1 MGGWAAGR
9 LIPGGP
15 LTSMRRSIITGIAL
29 VSGLLV
35 LLDLLI
41 VNPSLGDAAGALN
54 ELLVLLAAAAAVG
67 GGATLVAHH
76 ARDLTTGNGDP
87 IGSIVLLLGMAAVLL
102 AGLRPG
108 SAGSSDPVVRWLVAA
123 LLAPIAASLFA
134 LLFIF
139 LLGAFRRGYA
149 LRARETGVMAGAAAI
164 VIVLL
169 LPIGGRV
176 GDWLAASAG
185 WVREVPL
192 AGIFRGLLIGIGIMV
207 AVSAAR
213 SLMALDRDDE

>member
-1 MGGWAAGR
+1 
-9 LIPGGP
+9 
-15 LTSMRRSIITGIAL
+15 MRRSILTAIVLVTGL
-29 VSGLLV
+29 VV
-35 LLDLLI
+35 LLDLMV
-41 VNPSLGDAAGALN
+41 VNPSLDAAAGAVN

-76 ARDLTTGNGDP
+76 ARSLAAGDGDS
-87 IGSIVLLLGMAAVLL
+87 IGSIALLLGMAAILV

-108 SAGSSDPVVRWLVAA
+108 SSGTADPAVLWLVAA
-123 LLAPIAASLFA
+123 LLAPIAASVFA

-139 LLGAFRRGYA
+139 LLGAFRRGFA
-149 LRARETGVMAGAAAI
+149 LRVRETTLMAGAATV

-169 LPIGGRV
+169 LPVGGQA

-185 WVREVPL
+185 WVRDVPL
-192 AGIFRGLLIGIGIMV
+192 AGVFRGLLIGIGILV

-213 SLMALDRDDE
+213 SLLAMDGDDE

>member
-1 MGGWAAGR
+1 
-9 LIPGGP
+9 
-15 LTSMRRSIITGIAL
+15 MRRSILTGIVL
-29 VSGLLV
+29 VTGLLV
-35 LLDLLI
+35 LLDLMI
-41 VNPSLGDAAGALN
+41 VNPSLDDAAGAVN

-76 ARDLTTGNGDP
+76 VRNLGAGDGDSS
-87 IGSIVLLLGMAAVLL
+87 GSIVLLVGMAAILV

-108 SAGSSDPVVRWLVAA
+108 SSGSSDPAVLWLVAA
-123 LLAPIAASLFA
+123 LLAPIAASVFA

-139 LLGAFRRGYA
+139 LLGAFRRGFA
-149 LRARETGVMAGAAAI
+149 LRVRETSLMAGAAAV

-169 LPIGGRV
+169 LPVGGQA

-185 WVREVPL
+185 WVRDVPL
-192 AGIFRGLLIGIGIMV
+192 AGVFRGLLIGIGILV

-213 SLMALDRDDE
+213 SLMTLDGDDE

>member
-1 MGGWAAGR
+1 
-9 LIPGGP
+9 
-15 LTSMRRSIITGIAL
+15 MRRSLITGIAL

-35 LLDLLI
+35 LLDLLV

-76 ARDLTTGNGDP
+76 ARGLAAGGDDP
-87 IGSIVLLLGMAAVLL
+87 IGSVVLLVGMAAILL

-108 SAGSSDPVVRWLVAA
+108 SAGSSDPVVLWLVAA
-123 LLAPIAASLFA
+123 LLAPLAASLFA
-134 LLFIF
+134 LLFLF
-139 LLGAFRRGYA
+139 LLRAVRRGFT
-149 LRARETGVMAGAAAI
+149 LRFRETAVMAGAAAV

-169 LPIGGRV
+169 LPIGGQA
-176 GDWLAASAG
+176 GDWLSATAG
-185 WVREVPL
+185 WVRTVPL
-192 AGIFRGLLIGIGIMV
+192 GGVFRGLLIGIGVMV

-213 SLMALDRDDE
+213 SLLALDRDDE

>member
-1 MGGWAAGR
+1 
-9 LIPGGP
+9 
-15 LTSMRRSIITGIAL
+15 MRRSILAGIVL
-29 VSGLLV
+29 VTGLLV
-35 LLDLLI
+35 LLDMMI
-41 VNPSLGDAAGALN
+41 VNPSLDDAAGAVN

-76 ARDLTTGNGDP
+76 ARNLAAGDGDST
-87 IGSIVLLLGMAAVLL
+87 GSIVLLVGMAAMVV

-108 SAGSSDPVVRWLVAA
+108 SSGSSDPAVLWLVAA
-123 LLAPIAASLFA
+123 LLAPIAASVFA

-139 LLGAFRRGYA
+139 LLGAFRRGFA
-149 LRARETGVMAGAAAI
+149 LRVRETSLMAAAATL

-169 LPIGGRV
+169 LPVGGQA

-185 WVREVPL
+185 WVRDVPL
-192 AGIFRGLLIGIGIMV
+192 AGVFRGLLIGIGILV

>member
-1 MGGWAAGR
+1 
-9 LIPGGP
+9 
-15 LTSMRRSIITGIAL
+15 MRRSILTAIVL
-29 VSGLLV
+29 VTGLLV
-35 LLDLLI
+35 LLDLMI
-41 VNPSLGDAAGALN
+41 VNPSLDDVAGAVN

-76 ARDLTTGNGDP
+76 ARAIAARSEDATA
-87 IGSIVLLLGMAAVLL
+87 SIVLLLGMAAMLV

-108 SAGSSDPVVRWLVAA
+108 STGSSDPSVLWLVAA
-123 LLAPIAASLFA
+123 LLAPLAASVFA

-139 LLGAFRRGYA
+139 LLGAFRRGFA
-149 LRARETGVMAGAAAI
+149 LRVRETTVMAAAATV

-169 LPIGGRV
+169 LPIGGAA

-185 WVREVPL
+185 WVRDVPL
-192 AGIFRGLLIGIGIMV
+192 AGVFRGLLIGIGILV

-213 SLMALDRDDE
+213 SLLALDADDD

>member
-1 MGGWAAGR
+1 
-9 LIPGGP
+9 
-15 LTSMRRSIITGIAL
+15 MRRTILAGIVL
-29 VSGLLV
+29 VTGLLILV
-35 LLDLLI
+35 DLLL
-41 VNPSLGDAAGALN
+41 VNPSLTDAAGAVN

-76 ARDLTTGNGDP
+76 VRVIGAGDGDST
-87 IGSIVLLLGMAAVLL
+87 GSIVLLAGMGAILV

-108 SAGSSDPVVRWLVAA
+108 ASGSSDPIVMWLVAA

-139 LLGAFRRGYA
+139 LLGAVRRGFM
-149 LRARETGVMAGAAAI
+149 LRARETSLMAGAAAV

-169 LPIGGRV
+169 LPVGGQA

-185 WVREVPL
+185 WVRDVPL
-192 AGIFRGLLIGIGIMV
+192 AGVFRGLLIGTGILV

-213 SLMALDRDDE
+213 SMLALDRDDE

>member
-1 MGGWAAGR
+1 MGRWPIHR
-9 LIPGGP
+9 QIPDGP
-15 LTSMRRSIITGIAL
+15 LTPMRRSIPTGIAL
-29 VSGLLV
+29 ISGLLI

-41 VNPSLGDAAGALN
+41 VNPSLGDAAGAVN
-54 ELLVLLAAAAAVG
+54 ELLVLLVAAAAVG

-76 ARDLTTGNGDP
+76 LRALASGNEDS
-87 IGSIVLLLGMAAVLL
+87 IGSIVLLAGMAAILL

-108 SAGSSDPVVRWLVAA
+108 SSGSSDPVVLWLVAA

-139 LLGAFRRGYA
+139 LLAAFRRGFA
-149 LRARETGVMAGAAAI
+149 LRARETGLMAAGAAV

-169 LPIGGRV
+169 LPIGGPA
-176 GDWLAASAG
+176 GDWLAAGAG

-192 AGIFRGLLIGIGIMV
+192 AGVFRGLLIGIGIMV

-213 SLMALDRDDE
+213 SLVALDRDDE

>member
-1 MGGWAAGR
+1 
-9 LIPGGP
+9 
-15 LTSMRRSIITGIAL
+15 MRRTILAGIVLVTGL
-29 VSGLLV
+29 VV

-41 VNPSLGDAAGALN
+41 VNPSLGGAAGAVN

-76 ARDLTTGNGDP
+76 ARNLAAGDGDS
-87 IGSIVLLLGMAAVLL
+87 IGSVVLLLGVAAVLV

-108 SAGSSDPVVRWLVAA
+108 SSGSADPAVLWLVAA
-123 LLAPIAASLFA
+123 LLVPIAASLFA

-139 LLGAFRRGYA
+139 LLGAFRRGFA
-149 LRARETGVMAGAAAI
+149 LRVRETSLMAGAAAV

-169 LPIGGRV
+169 LPLGGQA

-185 WVREVPL
+185 WVRDVPL
-192 AGIFRGLLIGIGIMV
+192 AGVFRGLLIGIGILV
-207 AVSAAR
+207 AVGAAR
-213 SLMALDRDDE
+213 SLLALDRDDE

>member
-1 MGGWAAGR
+1 
-9 LIPGGP
+9 
-15 LTSMRRSIITGIAL
+15 MRRSILTGIAL

-35 LLDLLI
+35 LVDLLI
-41 VNPSLGDAAGALN
+41 VNPSLGDAAGAVN

-76 ARDLTTGNGDP
+76 ARSLAAGEGES
-87 IGSIVLLLGMAAVLL
+87 IGSILLLAGMAAVLV

-108 SAGSSDPVVRWLVAA
+108 SSGSSDPIVLWLVAA

-139 LLGAFRRGYA
+139 LLAAFRRGFA
-149 LRARETGVMAGAAAI
+149 LRVRETALMAGAAAV

-169 LPIGGRV
+169 LPLGGTA
-176 GDWLAASAG
+176 GDWLAGSAG
-185 WVREVPL
+185 WVRDVPL
-192 AGIFRGLLIGIGIMV
+192 AGVFRGLLIGIGIVV
-207 AVSAAR
+207 AVSAGR
-213 SLMALDRDDE
+213 SLLALDRDDD

>member
-1 MGGWAAGR
+1 
-9 LIPGGP
+9 
-15 LTSMRRSIITGIAL
+15 MRRSILTAIVLVTGL
-29 VSGLLV
+29 VV
-35 LLDLLI
+35 LLDLMV
-41 VNPSLGDAAGALN
+41 VNPSLDAAAGAVN

-76 ARDLTTGNGDP
+76 ARSLAAGDGDST
-87 IGSIVLLLGMAAVLL
+87 GSIVLLLGMAAILL

-108 SAGSSDPVVRWLVAA
+108 SSGTADPAVLWLVAA
-123 LLAPIAASLFA
+123 LLAPIAASVFA

-139 LLGAFRRGYA
+139 LMGAFRRGFA
-149 LRARETGVMAGAAAI
+149 LRVRETTLMAGAATV

-169 LPIGGRV
+169 LPVGGQA

-185 WVREVPL
+185 WVRDVPL
-192 AGIFRGLLIGIGIMV
+192 AGVFRGLLIGIGILV

-213 SLMALDRDDE
+213 SLLAMDGDDE

>member
-1 MGGWAAGR
+1 
-9 LIPGGP
+9 
-15 LTSMRRSIITGIAL
+15 MRRSIITGIAL

-41 VNPSLGDAAGALN
+41 VNPSLGGAAGALN

-67 GGATLVAHH
+67 GGASLVAHH
-76 ARDLTTGNGDP
+76 ARDLASGNGDP
-87 IGSIVLLLGMAAVLL
+87 IGSIVLLAGMAAVLV

-108 SAGSSDPVVRWLVAA
+108 SRGSADPIVMWLVAA

-134 LLFIF
+134 MLFIF
-139 LLGAFRRGYA
+139 LLGAFRRGFT

-164 VIVLL
+164 VIILL
-169 LPIGGRV
+169 LPIGGQA
-176 GDWLAASAG
+176 GDWLASTAG

-192 AGIFRGLLIGIGIMV
+192 AGVFRGLLIGTGIMV

-213 SLMALDRDDE
+213 MLLTLDRDDE

>member
-1 MGGWAAGR
+1 
-9 LIPGGP
+9 
-15 LTSMRRSIITGIAL
+15 MRRSIITSIAL

-87 IGSIVLLLGMAAVLL
+87 IGSIVLLGGMAAVLL

-108 SAGSSDPVVRWLVAA
+108 SAGSADPVVRWLVAA

-139 LLGAFRRGYA
+139 LLRAFRRGYA

-169 LPIGGRV
+169 LPVGGRV

-185 WVREVPL
+185 WVRAVPL

-213 SLMALDRDDE
+213 LLLALDRDDE

>member
-1 MGGWAAGR
+1 
-9 LIPGGP
+9 
-15 LTSMRRSIITGIAL
+15 MRRSILTAIVLVTGL
-29 VSGLLV
+29 VV
-35 LLDLLI
+35 LLDLMV
-41 VNPSLGDAAGALN
+41 VNPSLDAAAGAVN

-76 ARDLTTGNGDP
+76 ARNLAAGDGDS
-87 IGSIVLLLGMAAVLL
+87 IGSIVLLLGMAAILL

-108 SAGSSDPVVRWLVAA
+108 SSGTADPAVLWLVAA
-123 LLAPIAASLFA
+123 LLAPIAASVFA

-139 LLGAFRRGYA
+139 LLGAFRRGFA
-149 LRARETGVMAGAAAI
+149 LRVRETTLMAGAATV

-169 LPIGGRV
+169 LPVSGQA

-185 WVREVPL
+185 WVRDVPL
-192 AGIFRGLLIGIGIMV
+192 AGVFRGLLIGTGILV

-213 SLMALDRDDE
+213 SLLATDGDDE